1 MDTIELLNKIRD
13 AEKQIADA
21 RRLLEEYKKSGV
33 VRPKDGNRFY
43 FINQRGDVSDV
54 LWTSDPVDEDKFKI
68 GNVFNTQ
75 DDAERAVRRLKTH
88 QKLKEFAYKYND
100 GEIIDMENW
109 SKNKCLLSYGIRN
122 KCLCYSFTGRLVFPG
137 IVYFKDEHFL
147 DALLE
152 EIPEDELIEY
162 CKGG

>member
-1 MDTIELLNKIRD
+1 MQFIIINDCSLN
-13 AEKQIADA
+13 
-21 RRLLEEYKKSGV
+21 
-33 VRPKDGNRFY
+33 GNRFY
-43 FINQRGDVSDV
+43 FITQRGDVSDV

-100 GEIIDMENW
+100 GEIIELRDRHYLGYDFYI
-109 SKNKCLLSYGIRN
+109 KQ
-122 KCLCYSFTGRLVFPG
+122 LCFYNAGDSILPNT
-137 IVYFKDEHFL
+137 IYFKDWHFL